1 MIMAEP
7 NLVIVGV
14 NHKTTPVEIREQL
27 AFTRGKLEDSIEKL
41 VSFPEITEN
50 IIVSTCNRVEIY
62 ARVKDVDKGILLL
75 KRFICDYHGLALEEL
90 DPHFYCYKNQE
101 TIEHLFRVSSSLD
114 SMVLGES
121 QILGQVK
128 DAYNLARSMRSTG
141 ILLNQMFEKAFNV
154 AKKVREETGIAE
166 SAVSISSAAVE
177 LARKIF
183 EDLENR
189 VVMLVGTGEMAE
201 LAAKHLISFGVKTIY
216 VVSRTYERAAGL
228 AKTLNGSALAFE
240 DFAKELYRADIVIS
254 STAAPKFIIHK
265 EMVEKAIHQRK
276 NRPMFFI
283 DIAVPR
289 DIEPEVNNLENVYL
303 YDIDDLQKV
312 VGANMKERQKEA
324 EYALQIVR
332 DEALKFE
339 NWIESLSAVP
349 TIVELRNR
357 AEDIRRAETQKALGK
372 LGHLSEEDKS
382 SIEYLTSSIIN
393 KILHKPTVNLKEKTQ
408 SKEGH
413 IYLKAI
419 RHLFHLDDK

>member
-1 MIMAEP
+1 
-7 NLVIVGV
+7 
-14 NHKTTPVEIREQL
+14 
-27 AFTRGKLEDSIEKL
+27 
-41 VSFPEITEN
+41 
-50 IIVSTCNRVEIY
+50 
-62 ARVKDVDKGILLL
+62 
-75 KRFICDYHGLALEEL
+75 
-90 DPHFYCYKNQE
+90 
-101 TIEHLFRVSSSLD
+101 
-114 SMVLGES
+114 MVLGES

-240 DFAKELYRADIVIS
+240 EFAKELYRADIVIS

-265 EMVEKAIHQRK
+265 EMVEKAIHHRK
-276 NRPMFFI
+276 NKPMFFI

-289 DIEPEVNNLENVYL
+289 DIEPDVNNVENVYL

-332 DEALKFE
+332 DEASKFE

-357 AEDIRRAETQKALGK
+357 AEDIRRAETQKVLGR
-372 LGHLSEEDKS
+372 LGHLSDEDKS

-393 KILHKPTVNLKEKTQ
+393 KILHKPTVNLKERTQ

-413 IYLKAI
+413 VYLKAI

>member
-1 MIMAEP
+1 MAES

-27 AFTRGKLEDSIEKL
+27 AFTRGKIEDSIEKL
-41 VSFPEITEN
+41 VSFPEIIEN
-50 IIVSTCNRVEIY
+50 IIISTCNRVEIY
-62 ARVKDVDKGILLL
+62 ARVNDIEKGIHLL
-75 KRFICDYHGLALEEL
+75 KRFICDYHGLSLDEL
-90 DPHFYCYKNQE
+90 NEYFYCYKNQE

-128 DAYNLARSMRSTG
+128 DAYNLARTMRSTG
-141 ILLNQMFEKAFNV
+141 VLLNQLFEKAFNV

-166 SAVSISSAAVE
+166 SSVSISSAAVE

-201 LAAKHLISFGVKTIY
+201 LAAKQLISYGVKTVY
-216 VVSRTYERAAGL
+216 VASRTYERAAGL
-228 AKTLNGSALAFE
+228 AKTLNGCALAFDE
-240 DFAKELYRADIVIS
+240 FTKELHRADIIIS
-254 STAAPKFIIHK
+254 STASPKFIIHK
-265 EMVEKAIHQRK
+265 DMVERAIHQRK
-276 NRPMFFI
+276 NKPMFFI

-303 YDIDDLQKV
+303 YDIDDLQCV
-312 VGANMKERQKEA
+312 VNANMKERQKEA
-324 EYALQIVR
+324 EHAMQIVR
-332 DEALKFE
+332 AEVSKFE
-339 NWIESLSAVP
+339 NWIESLDAVP

-357 AEDIRRAETQKALGK
+357 ADEIRKVEFQKVLGK
-372 LGHLSEEDKS
+372 LSHLSEEDKNT
-382 SIEYLTSSIIN
+382 IHYLTSSIIN
-393 KILHKPTVNLKEKTQ
+393 KILHKPTVNLKEKIQ
-408 SKEGH
+408 SQEGH
-413 IYLKAI
+413 VYLKAI